1 MASILFPIET
11 LRGFARGVGLAYFY
25 CHLHHLFSFE
35 RKKKVP
41 TRQQPELSIGSSRLA
56 IEKGIHRKTLNAMK
70 WSSKVV
76 ELVQPLVALAVVDR
90 QLS

>member
-1 MASILFPIET
+1 MASILFPTET

-25 CHLHHLFSFE
+25 CHLHHLFLMKE
-35 RKKKVP
+35 KKKVP
-41 TRQQPELSIGSSRLA
+41 TRQQPGSSRLA

-76 ELVQPLVALAVVDR
+76 ELVQPRVALAVGVDR